1 MFVGCRG
8 FCVKVRF
15 WVKKFTFPLILFK
28 CIHFPL
34 AFSIF
39 HFHCHSLQF
48 LLCCLFVLERVLGEG
63 RGGHWICGIYW
74 HFPWW
79 FSNPDAVPESFIR
92 CFSTLL
98 WQKKKEEIMAPEKVG
113 NFFADHWQI
122 KNSRK
127 KLLNE

>member
-48 LLCCLFVLERVLGEG
+48 LLCCLFVLQRVLGE
-63 RGGHWICGIYW
+63 RGEEGIESVAFIDISLDDFLILMQFLN
-74 HFPWW
+74 HSF
-79 FSNPDAVPESFIR
+79 DAFLR
-92 CFSTLL
+92 FYG
-98 WQKKKEEIMAPEKVG
+98 KKK
-113 NFFADHWQI
+113 
-122 KNSRK
+122 K
-127 KLLNE
+127 KLWRPKKWATFLPIIDR